1 MKLLEKSRLTWA
13 YCAPEIFR
21 NEYDA
26 KSDLWSVGVILYVL
40 LSATHPF
47 DFDGKQTTE

>member
-1 MKLLEKSRLTWA
+1 MERSRLTWA

-21 NEYDA
+21 EQYDE
-26 KSDLWSVGVILYVL
+26 KSDLWSVGVILFVL

-47 DFDGKQTTE
+47 DYDGKQSPE